1 MLDLVRNPD
10 SDCLLSHARAHILF
24 FQHSC
29 IFVKRSGKFA
39 QEKTEKQINDL
50 KQNNIPVS

>member
-1 MLDLVRNPD
+1 MWDLVRNPD
-10 SDCLLSHARAHILF
+10 SDCFSHARAQILF